1 MTHHL
6 NKVVY
11 QLYILSF
18 FIVFISC
25 DKTDS
30 QLPHEEDPQ
39 LNPTLLQFIIDTD
52 GKEILDEPKIPATL
66 VVRDISDTLYN
77 GSIGIEYRGST
88 SQIFFDKK
96 SYGMEIWDQDGNDMD
111 VDLAGFPPEEDWIL
125 QGPYSDKSLI
135 RNTLIY
141 YLSNSIGQY
150 ATRTQFFELT
160 LNSDFL
166 GTYLLMEKIKRDKNR
181 VDIKKLMPN
190 DNQSGEITGG
200 YIIKIDKTTGES
212 TNHGNYSE
220 KISFASQYDPYGEK
234 GKDKKIYFLYDTP
247 DPDDIS
253 PQQKSYIQSYI
264 DAFENTLLSENFTDP
279 DVGYRK
285 YIDEDSFVD
294 FFILNELSHNP
305 DAYRLSTFMH
315 KDRGGKLKMGPIWDF
330 NIAFGNVNYCRGN
343 DVDNWIYKYNEYCPN
358 DFWLVPFWWGR
369 LLEDPYFINKL
380 KSRWSELRADQ
391 LSDKEIFGKIDLLVS
406 ELEST
411 GAIKKNF
418 ERWPVFGLWIW
429 PNAFVGTTYE
439 SEVEYL
445 RTWLTQ
451 RLTWLDSNIPAL

>member
-30 QLPHEEDPQ
+30 QLPHEEDQQ

-150 ATRTQFFELT
+150 ATRTKFFELT
-160 LNSDFL
+160 
-166 GTYLLMEKIKRDKNR
+166 T
-181 VDIKKLMPN
+181 
-190 DNQSGEITGG
+190 
-200 YIIKIDKTTGES
+200 
-212 TNHGNYSE
+212 
-220 KISFASQYDPYGEK
+220 
-234 GKDKKIYFLYDTP
+234 
-247 DPDDIS
+247 
-253 PQQKSYIQSYI
+253 
-264 DAFENTLLSENFTDP
+264 
-279 DVGYRK
+279 
-285 YIDEDSFVD
+285 
-294 FFILNELSHNP
+294 
-305 DAYRLSTFMH
+305 
-315 KDRGGKLKMGPIWDF
+315 
-330 NIAFGNVNYCRGN
+330 
-343 DVDNWIYKYNEYCPN
+343 
-358 DFWLVPFWWGR
+358 
-369 LLEDPYFINKL
+369 
-380 KSRWSELRADQ
+380 
-391 LSDKEIFGKIDLLVS
+391 
-406 ELEST
+406 
-411 GAIKKNF
+411 
-418 ERWPVFGLWIW
+418 
-429 PNAFVGTTYE
+429 
-439 SEVEYL
+439 
-445 RTWLTQ
+445 
-451 RLTWLDSNIPAL
+451 